1 MRDILTIACK
11 ELRAY
16 FTDKVILIQ
25 IFLLP
30 FIIVFGYCSL
40 FSMFGITSSGK
51 GDDDVKAYYVHAPEA
66 FERAFIELHMEK
78 APKEDPDSI
87 REYKKMVEDKTL
99 DLLLVFPEDF
109 KISEPGSDDLS
120 NINIYY
126 NSSKSE
132 SFTLYQILSE
142 IFDELQPHT
151 FTVNSI
157 YEEDTYNLFDSD
169 NEFRKMLGGV
179 IPTVVFMA
187 VFMICMNL
195 ASNSIAG
202 DKEHGFLNTLL
213 VTPIR
218 RRDLAAGKS
227 MTILVVSA
235 CSSISAFIGMAVSL
249 PRIAEAF
256 ELSDKAYGIGTYVT
270 LFLCVVTALF
280 VLAAVLLIVSTLSK
294 DVKQATTIAP
304 ITIFLIMI
312 PSLLSSTE
320 GFGKLVA
327 RFGSRN
333 YYIPVWNSVKLM
345 QDIISVDYSAFNL
358 IPVCIVNI
366 ATALIGVY
374 VVGRLFENEKVVNN
388 G

>member
-1 MRDILTIACK
+1 MRDILTIARK
-11 ELRAY
+11 ELRSY
-16 FTDKVILIQ
+16 FTDVVILIQ
-25 IFLLP
+25 IFILP

-40 FSMFGITSSGK
+40 FSMFGITGTGK
-51 GDDDVKAYYVHAPEA
+51 GEEEVKAYYVRAPEA
-66 FERAFIELHMEK
+66 FEEAFIQLGMEE
-78 APKEDPDSI
+78 APNNDDDSI
-87 REYKKMVEDKTL
+87 KKYKKMVEDKTL

-109 KISEPGSDDLS
+109 KISEPGSRDLS

-213 VTPIR
+213 VTPIK

-227 MTILVVSA
+227 VTILVVSA
-235 CSSISAFIGMAVSL
+235 CSSISAFIGMAISL
-249 PRIAEAF
+249 PKIARAF
-256 ELSDKAYGIGTYVT
+256 ELSGNSYGIGTYVT

-280 VLAAVLLIVSTLSK
+280 VLAAILLIVSTLSK

-304 ITIFLIMI
+304 ASIFLIMI

-320 GFGKLVA
+320 GFGKLVD
-327 RFGSRN
+327 RFGAKN

-345 QDIISVDYSAFNL
+345 QDIISVDYSSLNL

-366 ATALIGVY
+366 ITAVIGVY
-374 VVGRLFENEKVVNN
+374 VVGLLFENEKVVNN

>member
-1 MRDILTIACK
+1 MRDILTIARK
-11 ELRAY
+11 ELRSY
-16 FTDKVILIQ
+16 FTDVVILIQ
-25 IFLLP
+25 IFILP

-40 FSMFGITSSGK
+40 FSMFGITSKGK
-51 GDDDVKAYYVHAPEA
+51 EETVKAYYVRAPES
-66 FERAFIELHMEK
+66 FEEAFIQLGMEK
-78 APKEDPDSI
+78 APSDDDASI
-87 REYKKMVEDKTL
+87 VKYKKMVEDKTL

-109 KISEPGSDDLS
+109 KIAEPGSRDLS

-213 VTPIR
+213 VTPIK

-227 MTILVVSA
+227 VTILVVSA
-235 CSSISAFIGMAVSL
+235 CSSISAFIGMAISL
-249 PRIAEAF
+249 PKIARAF
-256 ELSDKAYGIGTYVT
+256 ELSGNSYGIGTYVT

-280 VLAAVLLIVSTLSK
+280 VLAAILLIVSTLSK

-304 ITIFLIMI
+304 ASIFLIMI

-320 GFGKLVA
+320 GFGRLVDS
-327 RFGSRN
+327 FGAKN

-345 QDIISVDYSAFNL
+345 QDIISVDYSSLNL

-366 ATALIGVY
+366 ITAVIGVWL
-374 VVGRLFENEKVVNN
+374 VGLLFENEKVVNN